1 MNTSEPGNADPCVPI
16 EAAFKENRMK
26 ERTKDLIEFIFE
38 DLNKAAGV
46 ILIAAAVFGA
56 FFAYSKY
63 YGG

>member
-1 MNTSEPGNADPCVPI
+1 
-16 EAAFKENRMK
+16 MK

-38 DLNKAAGV
+38 DLYKALEV
-46 ILIAAAVFGA
+46 ILVAVAVFGV